1 MGDSIET
8 IRLIEELAANA
19 WPAPVQ
25 QQLET
30 WKLRAANGV
39 TKRANSVLPSGEM
52 PTCER
57 WLDEVVAFYQNRN
70 LPVRFQIS
78 DASPPELT
86 TLLDS
91 LSFTTEALTSVQI
104 ARCPSVLERCTPSQQ
119 HEISTATC
127 LEAHWLG
134 AFMRIEGYDQ
144 SKCEIY
150 RQIMSAIGPSALF
163 VQATYEG
170 ETIGIGMAV
179 TERGWAGLFNIATA
193 IEHRRKGIARQI
205 IATMAEWALHNSA
218 ANLYLQVME
227 TNRPAVSLYSNLG
240 FSHLYSY
247 HYRASKG

>member
-8 IRLIEELAANA
+8 IKLIEELAANA

-57 WLDEVVAFYQNRN
+57 WLDEVVAFYQSRN
-70 LPVRFQIS
+70 LPVRFQAS
-78 DASPPELT
+78 DASPVELT

-91 LSFTTEALTSVQI
+91 LNFTAEALTSVQI
-104 ARCPSVLERCTPSQQ
+104 APSQTVLERCTPSQQ
-119 HEISTATC
+119 HEISTAAC
-127 LEAHWLG
+127 LESAWLD
-134 AFMRIEGYDQ
+134 AFMRIEGYEQ
-144 SKCEIY
+144 SKRETY
-150 RQIMSAIGPSALF
+150 RQIISAIGPPTLF
-163 VQATYEG
+163 VQAIYKR
-170 ETIGIGMAV
+170 ETVGVGMAV
-179 TERGWAGLFNIATA
+179 AEHGWVGLFNIATA
-193 IEHRRKGIARQI
+193 IEHRRKGIARQV

-227 TNRPAVSLYSNLG
+227 TNRPAISLYSNLG

-247 HYRASKG
+247 QYRTNSS